1 MTSGGN
7 ITAQGVTW
15 AVFGAEALGV
25 LYDLRWMLV
34 CVAVLI
40 VADFWW
46 GSKETIKKHEE
57 TGDDK
62 YKWRFSRAGRR
73 SLNKCID
80 YLTYLLIGAV
90 LGIAIFQPLGICSHT
105 VSGAI
110 GLGAGALFDISS
122 IIGHVCYLH
131 DIDTHGGILKLLWR
145 IAVSFIKRKNNDLG
159 EAIEEATTESEE
171 R

>member
-171 R
+171 

>member
-145 IAVSFIKRKNNDLG
+145 IALSFLKKKNSDLG

-171 R
+171 

>member
-7 ITAQGVTW
+7 ISAQGVTW

-34 CVAVLI
+34 CVAVFI
-40 VADFWW
+40 GADFWW
-46 GSKETIKKHEE
+46 GSKETVRRHEE
-57 TGDDK
+57 TGDDQ

-90 LGIAIFQPLGICSHT
+90 LGTAIFQPLGICSHS
-105 VSGAI
+105 VSGAV
-110 GLGAGALFDISS
+110 GLSLGALFDMSS

-131 DIDTHGGILKLLWR
+131 GIDTKGNVLKVLWKVF
-145 IAVSFIKRKNNDLG
+145 VSFVKKKNSDLG
-159 EAIEEATTESEE
+159 EAIEEATNE
-171 R
+171 